1 MSIDFTKMSKK
12 QLIAILRNVE
22 NVCSTFEFAS
32 KDEINIPNP
41 EWHEGRIVLL
51 NRHQNSLGKLYL
63 LKCKASKTHFKWWKE
78 DDI

>member
-41 EWHEGRIVLL
+41 EWHEGRISAFKQASEFI
-51 NRHQNSLGKLYL
+51 R
-63 LKCKASKTHFKWWKE
+63 KALSSKV
-78 DDI
+78 